1 MPHFNY
7 CCKVWDSLGV
17 LAERLHKQRNR
28 CVRVIMRYKNETGQ
42 SILVL
47 HHLGWSFLSEQ
58 IIHIKAGQ
66 VFKVLQDLAPVRL
79 SNIFRDSCSDNNYNL
94 RNADNNLAIPLPK
107 TEFLKK
113 GLSYHGVKIWNS
125 FPNEI
130 HSSETLASFDELIS
144 TYRPTVR

>member
-1 MPHFNY
+1 
-7 CCKVWDSLGV
+7 
-17 LAERLHKQRNR
+17 
-28 CVRVIMRYKNETGQ
+28 MRYKNEAGQ

-47 HHLGWSFLSEQ
+47 HHLGWSLLSEQ

-113 GLSYHGVKIWNS
+113 SLSYHGVKI
-125 FPNEI
+125 
-130 HSSETLASFDELIS
+130 
-144 TYRPTVR
+144 